1 MRPFAKNHKVTIL
14 LDQFVFSGTSFIFT
28 ILLARMLDMESFGR
42 YSGFILAIYL
52 IVSGVGSFVAQP
64 FQVMQAKVKN
74 IKQYVAFAF
83 WLQIACVGIVL
94 LFGLGFHLLFSE
106 YYPVT
111 LLGFVAGFLVHDFG
125 RKVLLA
131 LDRPLHTLIFDTV
144 TALLSL
150 LALSLYASQSLN
162 NLGSLLAY
170 LSLAYIA
177 SFILLIVFLKP
188 FHLKKEIAARFLF
201 NHWREGKWL
210 FFTAVSQWW
219 SGNLFVVASGVY
231 LGAAA
236 LGALRL
242 AQSLM
247 GVLNVLLQTFENYVL
262 PQTAKKLNLHV
273 SEGLTF
279 VAGISRKAGMLFI
292 PILLFTFIFAE
303 QLFVLAGGSEY
314 AAYVFALQGM
324 SFLYLLIFLS
334 QPIRLFIRAMLLND
348 HFFYG
353 YLISLAFAL
362 LCAHSLLSTFGLAGA
377 IMGLAISQL
386 LLMAYWTVILQQ
398 KKIYPWKSFISF

>member
-1 MRPFAKNHKVTIL
+1 MRLFFKNRKVTLL
-14 LDQFVFSGTSFIFT
+14 LDQLVFSGTSFILT

-42 YSGFILAIYL
+42 YSGFVLAIYL
-52 IVSGVGSFVAQP
+52 LVSGIGSFVTQP

-74 IKQYVAFAF
+74 INQYIAFAF
-83 WLQIACVGIVL
+83 WLQIAFVGIVL
-94 LFGLGFHLLFSE
+94 FIGLGFHLFFSD
-106 YYPVT
+106 YFPLT
-111 LLGFVAGFLVHDFG
+111 LLGFVAGFLIHDFG
-125 RKVLLA
+125 RKILLA
-131 LDRPLHTLIFDTV
+131 LDRPLQTLILDAG

-150 LALSLYASQSLN
+150 FALSLFASQSLN
-162 NLGSLLAY
+162 TLGSLLAY

-177 SFILLIVFLKP
+177 SFILLFVFLKP
-188 FHLKKEIAARFLF
+188 FHLNRKIATHFLF

-210 FFTAVSQWW
+210 FLTAVSQWW

-231 LGAAA
+231 LGATA

-262 PQTAKKLNLHV
+262 PQTAKKLNLHI

-292 PILLFTFIFAE
+292 PVLLFTFIFAE

-314 AAYVFALQGM
+314 AAYAFALQGM
-324 SFLYLLIFLS
+324 SLLYLLIFLS

-362 LCAHSLLSTFGLAGA
+362 LCAHSLLSTYGLTGA
-377 IMGLAISQL
+377 IAGLAISQV
-386 LLMAYWTVILQQ
+386 LLMAYWTIILQK
-398 KKIYPWKSFISF
+398 KKIYLWKSFISF

>member
-1 MRPFAKNHKVTIL
+1 MRHFLKNRKVIIL
-14 LDQFVFSGTSFIFT
+14 LDQVAFSGTSFIIT
-28 ILLARMLDMESFGR
+28 ILLARMLNMQSFGQ

-52 IVSGVGSFVAQP
+52 FVAGIGAFVSQP
-64 FQVMQAKVKN
+64 FQVIQAKVKN
-74 IKQYVAFAF
+74 TNQYIAFAF
-83 WLQIACVGIVL
+83 WLQIAFICLVVFIG
-94 LFGLGFHLLFSE
+94 FGFHLLFSD
-106 YYPVT
+106 YFPIT
-111 LLGFVAGFLVHDFG
+111 LLGFAAGFLIHDFG

-131 LDRPLHTLIFDTV
+131 LDRPLQTLIFDAV

-150 LALSLYASQSLN
+150 FALSLFASQSLN
-162 NLGSLLAY
+162 NLVSLLAY

-177 SFILLIVFLKP
+177 SFMLLLVFLKP
-188 FHLKKEIAARFLF
+188 FQLEKKMAIHFLI

-210 FFTAVSQWW
+210 FLTAVSQWW
-219 SGNLFVVASGVY
+219 SGNLFVVAAGVY

-247 GVLNVLLQTFENYVL
+247 GVLNILLQTFENYVL

-273 SEGLTF
+273 SEGLAF
-279 VAGISRKAGMLFI
+279 VAGISRKAGMFFI
-292 PILLFTFIFAE
+292 PVLIFTFIFAE

-314 AAYVFALQGM
+314 AAYAFALQGM
-324 SFLYLLIFLS
+324 SLLYLLIFLS
-334 QPIRLFIRAMLLND
+334 QPIRLIIRAMLLNN

-362 LCAHSLLSTFGLAGA
+362 LFANNLLSSFKLAGA
-377 IMGLAISQL
+377 IVGLAISQI
-386 LLMAYWTVILQQ
+386 LLMAYWTIILQK
-398 KKIYPWKSFISF
+398 KKIYLWKSFISF